1 MKESLKFGPEWLRN
15 TVAPA
20 IETNSM
26 SAAAPTTTRYSL
38 AEFRYGR
45 EEMLALFD
53 KTVKLPEAYSKHKKL
68 FVDKIQC
75 PLALTPSTEDDIE
88 MSSSGTSSSS
98 YPRSSWSTR
107 PPLGSGSGI
116 GASSGGRGRGISA
129 DRGRGRGR
137 GFYSSTSYQRSTSL
151 YDEEG
156 RTVGRVSTKF

>member
-15 TVAPA
+15 TVAPT
-20 IETNSM
+20 IEPNSTA
-26 SAAAPTTTRYSL
+26 STAPATRYAL

-53 KTVKLPEAYSKHKKL
+53 KSSRLPDVYAKYKKL

-75 PLALTPSTEDDIE
+75 PLALTPSTDDDIQE
-88 MSSSGTSSSS
+88 S
-98 YPRSSWSTR
+98 YNTRNSWSTR
-107 PPLGSGSGI
+107 PLGGI
-116 GASSGGRGRGISA
+116 ASGRGRGRGDSA

-137 GFYSSTSYQRSTSL
+137 GGFYSSAGYQRSTSL

-156 RTVGRVSTKF
+156 RSLGRVICRHMAW

>member
-20 IETNSM
+20 IETNSTS
-26 SAAAPTTTRYSL
+26 SAAPATRYAL

-53 KTVKLPEAYSKHKKL
+53 KNSKLPDVYSKYKKL

-75 PLALTPSTEDDIE
+75 PLALTPSTDDDIPE
-88 MSSSGTSSSS
+88 
-98 YPRSSWSTR
+98 YPRSSSSWSTR
-107 PPLGSGSGI
+107 PPLGGI
-116 GASSGGRGRGISA
+116 VAGGRGRGGSTE
-129 DRGRGRGR
+129 RGRGRGR
-137 GFYSSTSYQRSTSL
+137 GFYSSTGYQRSTSL

-156 RTVGRVSTKF
+156 RSIGRVSSMS